1 MTTEHVIQGYILKA
15 LGQLEGCKAFRLN
28 VGLARDRRGHAVRFG
43 VPGMA
48 DILVLVGPVYLW
60 LEVKAPSGRQSK
72 QQKAFQKAV
81 ESIGGL
87 YRVVK
92 SVDEALAAVEE
103 ARR

>member
-1 MTTEHVIQGYILKA
+1 MSTEHVIQGYILKA
-15 LGQLEGCKAFRLN
+15 LGQIEGVKAFRLN
-28 VGLARDRRGHAVRFG
+28 VGFARSVKGHGVRFG

-48 DILVLVGPVYLW
+48 DILVLVGDRYLW
-60 LEVKAPSGRQSK
+60 LEVKTPSGRQSK
-72 QQKAFQKAV
+72 QQEAFQQAV